1 MRHNIVDCVTWPPLM
16 KMLAS
21 AVLASLVLS
30 SDWVWAQEKYTISQ
44 PYDFPIKP
52 GTPAWADL
60 HGLHG
65 RIQAC
70 EMPTTVAKSMTT
82 AALVETCMNYLLRG
96 NISVYDTSSPLIEA
110 FFNNFAG
117 FKELALRTDAGT
129 NLLAAYQAFN

>member
-1 MRHNIVDCVTWPPLM
+1 M

-30 SDWVWAQEKYTISQ
+30 SGWLWAQEKYTISK

-60 HGLHG
+60 HGHLG

-70 EMPTTVAKSMTT
+70 EMPITVARSMTT
-82 AALVETCMNYLLRG
+82 AALVETCMNYPLRR
-96 NISVYDTSSPLIEA
+96 NISVYDTSSPLIDA

-117 FKELALRTDAGT
+117 FKELALRADAGT